1 MGVQHDQV
9 EPFNKAKASMLS
21 PYKCESDVI
30 TYKQLAKHVIN
41 YEKKL

>member
-21 PYKCESDVI
+21 PDKCESGYNLQAI
-30 TYKQLAKHVIN
+30 SKTCN
-41 YEKKL
+41 KL